1 MRLFV
6 AALLALSVHAAVVQG
21 VVLDDET
28 GNPLART
35 LVLLSPLP
43 GTPAAALTLRTGERG
58 AFSILSVRPG
68 WYTLK
73 TSRKGF
79 ADTEAG
85 QLRAGRPGLP
95 FEVTADTQSTFVQIR
110 MRRLPSALGSVLDE
124 NSVGI
129 PDWPVHLYTAK
140 KPVRRVAEIKTDD
153 RGSFRLGA
161 LDPGTYVVR
170 SGAGVLDEYTSLL
183 PTYYKYGTALSTAE
197 SFRLRLGGTQS
208 DTQQDLTL
216 RPVKGKLLEIS
227 GTLAPPYVPDT
238 PEQLTLITDTGRR
251 VIAAGPGP
259 FTATGVPPGPVELVA
274 EGVRCGGYIR
284 LLVDKDLSA
293 VRAACLRL
301 EPTAVD
307 WRMTDNPRPARAYPV
322 TARRVDLDGTGT
334 SRPLKP
340 GEALPPGNWEL
351 MVEPSADYYTTSIR
365 SPFSGEPNTRNDGW
379 FGLYLSNQARL
390 TVTLSSRPATLS
402 GVVSSGGKPVAG
414 AAVYVE
420 LFSADGRLQLW
431 ALRAS
436 DQGKFSLPGLAPG
449 RYRTVSSFD
458 FDSDDPFVMEK
469 AVAITLKEGDV
480 GNIAIEMNLP

>member
-1 MRLFV
+1 MRLFI
-6 AALLALSVHAAVVQG
+6 AALLALSLHAAVVQG

-58 AFSILSVRPG
+58 AFSILSVRTG

-110 MRRLPSALGSVLDE
+110 MRRLPAALGSVLDE

-153 RGSFRLGA
+153 RGNFRLGA

-170 SGAGVLDEYTSLL
+170 AGAGVLDEYTSLL

-197 SFRLRLGGTQS
+197 SFRLRLG
-208 DTQQDLTL
+208 DTAQDLTL

-227 GTLAPPYVPDT
+227 GVLGPPYIPDT

-251 VIAAGPGP
+251 VIATGPGP
-259 FTATGVPPGPVELVA
+259 FTATGVPPGPVELLV
-274 EGVRCGGYIR
+274 EGVRCGGYTR
-284 LLVDKDLSA
+284 LLADKDISA
-293 VRAACLRL
+293 VRAGCLRL

-307 WRMTDNPRPARAYPV
+307 WRMQDSPRPARAYPV
-322 TARRVDLDGTGT
+322 TARRVDLDGTGP
-334 SRPLKP
+334 SRPLRP
-340 GEALPPGNWEL
+340 GEALAPGNWEL
-351 MVEPSADYYTTSIR
+351 MVEPSAEYYITSIR
-365 SPFSGEPNTRNDGW
+365 SLFSGEPATRNDGW
-379 FGLYLSNQARL
+379 FGLFLSNQARL
-390 TVTLSSRPATLS
+390 SVMVSSRPAALS

-420 LFSADGRLQLW
+420 LFGPDGRVQLW
-431 ALRAS
+431 ALRTS
-436 DQGKFSLPGLAPG
+436 EQGKFILPGLSPG

-469 AVAITLKEGDV
+469 AVAIALKEGDS